1 MRWILVAGMVE
12 SADTTNSKF
21 VAARRESSN
30 LSTRTINFII
40 KFVGIYNLLMYW
52 IGVEGAQLSYKQ

>member
-1 MRWILVAGMVE
+1 MVE
-12 SADTTNSKF
+12 REDTAGSKP

-40 KFVGIYNLLMYW
+40 KLEGVYDLLMYW
-52 IGVEGAQLSYKQ
+52 IGAMGAQLSYK